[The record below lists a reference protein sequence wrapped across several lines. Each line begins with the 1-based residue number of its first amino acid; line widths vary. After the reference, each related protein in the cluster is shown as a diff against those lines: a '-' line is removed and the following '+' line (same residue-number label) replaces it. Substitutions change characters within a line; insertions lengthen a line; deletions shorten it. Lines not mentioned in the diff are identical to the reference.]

1 MQNDSSYSKDTE
13 TYFAAM
19 DVAAFVK
26 RFGAADLFDA
36 LRSVDYNLY
45 LECRDF
51 FYKKASTNKV
61 AAIERA

>member
-19 DVAAFVK
+19 ALVAFVK
-26 RFGAADLFDA
+26 RFGAVDLFDA

-45 LECRDF
+45 LECRNF
-51 FYKKASTNKV
+51 FYQKVATNKV